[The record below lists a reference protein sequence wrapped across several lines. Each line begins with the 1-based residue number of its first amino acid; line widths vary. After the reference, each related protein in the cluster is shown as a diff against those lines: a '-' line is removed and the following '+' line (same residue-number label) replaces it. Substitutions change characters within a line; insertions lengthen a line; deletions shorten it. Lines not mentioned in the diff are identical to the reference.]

1 MARWFSS
8 DLHFG
13 HANIIRF
20 CDRPFLKFGS
30 MDAAF
35 SQDMT
40 EPVNFMNETIINNIN
55 EFVTEEDELWLL
67 GDLAMGNVDYT
78 LKLPQRFRTRNL
90 VLVAGNHDRC
100 HPYNGTKHEK
110 WVERYK
116 DDTKA
121 KVLHL
126 AETSLMLNNGM
137 EVVVNHFPFP
147 SSEEARPRKE
157 KNGKVIEDKFASWRP
172 VDTGDNWLLCGHV
185 HEKWRQQGRQINVGI
200 DAWGGRPVSEEEII
214 ELLTAGE
221 QDLSRH
227 NWVTPQVNKSLI

>member
-20 CDRPFLKFGS
+20 CDRPFLKFPDTDS
-30 MDAAF
+30 AF

-40 EPVNFMNETIINNIN
+40 GPVNFMNESIISNIN
-55 EFVTEEDELWLL
+55 EYVTEDDELWLL
-67 GDLAMGNVDYT
+67 GDLAMGNVDHT

-100 HPYNGTKHEK
+100 HPYNGAKHEK
-110 WVERYK
+110 WIQRYQE
-116 DDTKA
+116 DTKA

-126 AETSLMLNNGM
+126 TETNLTLSNGIT
-137 EVVVNHFPFP
+137 VVVNHFPFP
-147 SSEEARPRKE
+147 SSEQARPGR
-157 KNGKVIEDKFASWRP
+157 GKDGKPVEDKFASWRP
-172 VDTGDNWLLCGHV
+172 VETGDNWLLCGHV
-185 HEKWRQQGRQINVGI
+185 HEKWRQQGRQVNVGI

-214 ELLTAGE
+214 DLINAGE
-221 QDLSRH
+221 QNLDRYH
-227 NWVTPQVNKSLI
+227 WVTPIVTHD